1 MNQQEINNLEILVS
15 GKTGSRHIPLI
26 DALPYIK
33 DYIDHE
39 HPNPGNQNAIL
50 FCGFKKS
57 LRRPIGVI
65 SLYQIYDRY
74 KKEIFPRLLQDL
86 NCTII

>member
-1 MNQQEINNLEILVS
+1 
-15 GKTGSRHIPLI
+15 LI

-39 HPNPGNQNAIL
+39 HPSPGNQSATL

-57 LRRPIGVI
+57 LGRPIGVI
-65 SLYQIYDRY
+65 TLYQIYDRC
-74 KKEIFPRLLQDL
+74 KKEIFPKLLQNPSITEEDKQKIKRLLKKPC
-86 NCTII
+86 NPYIRRHSA